1 MGAKRNLWSS
11 TPRLSINL
19 STQQA
24 NSAVPPRTN
33 RFPNLWLR
41 RNRFGCEEIDKGHFG
56 KKTLAANR
64 GPGIIHLQK
73 RQASRRLEPQP
84 REKLHRYYLQSIQ
97 GGRCREVSAL
107 GVQPCIKEK
116 IRMIQIVHGANRRAT
131 SFGKIAAQ
139 LISVRGLI
147 RPIINSVRR
156 VPKSCL
162 LPQSLLA
169 AA

>member
-1 MGAKRNLWSS
+1 
-11 TPRLSINL
+11 
-19 STQQA
+19 
-24 NSAVPPRTN
+24 
-33 RFPNLWLR
+33 
-41 RNRFGCEEIDKGHFG
+41 
-56 KKTLAANR
+56 
-64 GPGIIHLQK
+64 
-73 RQASRRLEPQP
+73 
-84 REKLHRYYLQSIQ
+84 
-97 GGRCREVSAL
+97 
-107 GVQPCIKEK
+107 
-116 IRMIQIVHGANRRAT
+116 MIQIVHGANRRAT